1 MKLLAAIWNDLATR
15 VRAVNEKYREP
26 RIPMTPMVRMSLIG
40 LRVYLFTLVGLML
53 FKFVMLA
60 R

>member
-1 MKLLAAIWNDLATR
+1 MKLLALIWHDLVSR

-26 RIPMTPMVRMSLIG
+26 RLPMTPLVRASLIG